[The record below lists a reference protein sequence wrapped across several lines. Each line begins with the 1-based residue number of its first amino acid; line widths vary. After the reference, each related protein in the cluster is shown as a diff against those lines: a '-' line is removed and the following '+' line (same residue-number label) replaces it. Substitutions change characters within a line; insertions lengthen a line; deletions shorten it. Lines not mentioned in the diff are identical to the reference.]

1 MDVIF
6 QEVVE
11 LVRERADGAI
21 DCFCH
26 AVAEC
31 KREEGLVAGWEGN
44 VLQLA
49 EIVCD
54 LYRKRAV
61 SQRYSIL
68 KDCVVET
75 DILASACLA
84 TNSKEPAERGRHYMF
99 SRVTKQAISML
110 YSTRPDPSSPY
121 LHDSHCPVQ
130 TGHRHRLSIAV
141 HSPATGDITLPRGRD
156 LR

>member
-99 SRVTKQAISML
+99 SRVN
-110 YSTRPDPSSPY
+110 
-121 LHDSHCPVQ
+121 CPVQ

-141 HSPATGDITLPRGRD
+141 HSPATDDITLPRGRD

>member
-99 SRVTKQAISML
+99 SRVN
-110 YSTRPDPSSPY
+110 
-121 LHDSHCPVQ
+121 CPVQ